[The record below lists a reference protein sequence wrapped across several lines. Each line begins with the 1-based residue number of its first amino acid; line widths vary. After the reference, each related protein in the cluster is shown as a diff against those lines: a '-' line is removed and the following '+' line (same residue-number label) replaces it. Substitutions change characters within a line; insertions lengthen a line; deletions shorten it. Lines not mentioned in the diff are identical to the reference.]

1 MTLEQKVLKGVNQIK
16 DNLWL
21 GDIKKTKEIIDN
33 ILSDEK
39 FIRKYLNSFQEVYS
53 LFGEVKKEVIKQ
65 YKKGSFEYKLF
76 ISKKFKE
83 RIMEPFKFE
92 EAIIGLLVLE
102 LKRLRY
108 KLEKIEPLLRESKLI
123 QEIIQKPFYRYTIF
137 EYPPK
142 YEIRVLIDKKVEA
155 NVNEL
160 VKKLEEKGFKCS
172 KFGGKHYAFITAY
185 STQSYIEIA
194 ILFPKVSI
202 NISLLTPKKEEAQ
215 KLGEMII
222 ESLIS

>member
-1 MTLEQKVLKGVNQIK
+1 MTPEQKIIDVANQVK

-21 GDIKKTKEIIDN
+21 GDIKSIKEIIIN
-33 ILSDEK
+33 FLWTERFVNK
-39 FIRKYLNSFQEVYS
+39 FKNSFEQARKLYEK
-53 LFGEVKKEVIKQ
+53 VKKEAEMQ
-65 YKKGSFEYKLF
+65 YKEDFERELYLA
-76 ISKKFKE
+76 KKFKE
-83 RIMEPFKFE
+83 QVKESSKLK
-92 EAIIGLLVLE
+92 EAIIGLLIIE
-102 LKRLRY
+102 LD
-108 KLEKIEPLLRESKLI
+108 KLLDRVREVKLFW
-123 QEIIQKPFYRYTIF
+123 EIIKKPSYRYTIF

-172 KFGGKHYAFITAY
+172 KFGEKHYVFITAY

>member
-1 MTLEQKVLKGVNQIK
+1 MTLEQKVLNGVNQIK

-53 LFGEVKKEVIKQ
+53 LFEEVKKEVIKQ
-65 YKKGSFEYKLF
+65 YKKESFEYKLF
-76 ISKKFKE
+76 LSKRFKE
-83 RIMEPFKFE
+83 RIREPFKYE
-92 EAIIGLLVLE
+92 ESIIGLLIFE
-102 LKRLRY
+102 IKRLRY
-108 KLEKIEPLLRESKLI
+108 KLEKIEPLLKESRLI
-123 QEIIQKPFYRYTIF
+123 QEIIQKPSYRYTIF

-155 NVNEL
+155 NVNKL
-160 VKKLEEKGFKCS
+160 IKKLEEKGFKCS
-172 KFGGKHYAFITAY
+172 KFGEKHYVFITAY

-202 NISLLTPKKEEAQ
+202 SISLLTPKKEEAQ
-215 KLGEMII
+215 KLVEMII
-222 ESLIS
+222 DSLIS

>member
-1 MTLEQKVLKGVNQIK
+1 MTLEQKIIDGVNQVK

-21 GDIKKTKEIIDN
+21 GDIKKIKEIIN
-33 ILSDEK
+33 AILSEEK
-39 FIRKYLNSFQEVYS
+39 FINKSQNSFKEIRS
-53 LFGEVKKEVIKQ
+53 LFEEAKKEAMEQ
-65 YKKGSFEYKLF
+65 YKEKSFEYKLF
-76 ISKKFKE
+76 LSKKFKE
-83 RIMEPFKFE
+83 RIMEPFKFD
-92 EAIIGLLVLE
+92 EAIIGLLVFE

-108 KLEKIEPLLRESKLI
+108 KLEKIEQLLRESKLI

-142 YEIRVLIDKKVEA
+142 YEIRVLIDKKIKA

-160 VKKLEEKGFKCS
+160 IKKLEGKGFKCS
-172 KFGGKHYAFITAY
+172 KFGEKHYVFITAY

-202 NISLLTPKKEEAQ
+202 SISLLTPKKEEAQ

-222 ESLIS
+222 DSLIS

>member
-1 MTLEQKVLKGVNQIK
+1 MTLEQKIIDGVNQVK

-21 GDIKKTKEIIDN
+21 GDIKKIKEIIN
-33 ILSDEK
+33 AILSEEK
-39 FIRKYLNSFQEVYS
+39 FINKSQNSFKEIRS
-53 LFGEVKKEVIKQ
+53 LFEEAKKEAMEQ
-65 YKKGSFEYKLF
+65 YKEKSFEYKLF
-76 ISKKFKE
+76 LSKKFKE
-83 RIMEPFKFE
+83 RIMEPFKFD
-92 EAIIGLLVLE
+92 EAIIGLLVFE

-108 KLEKIEPLLRESKLI
+108 KLEKIEQLLRESKLI

-155 NVNEL
+155 NVNKL
-160 VKKLEEKGFKCS
+160 IKKLEEKGFKCS
-172 KFGGKHYAFITAY
+172 KFGEKHYVFITAY

-202 NISLLTPKKEEAQ
+202 NISLLTPKKEEVQ
-215 KLGEMII
+215 KLVETII
-222 ESLIS
+222 DSLIS

>member
-1 MTLEQKVLKGVNQIK
+1 MTPEQKTVYIANQVK

-21 GDIKKTKEIIDN
+21 GDIKSIKEIIDN
-33 ILSDEK
+33 LLWSERFASK
-39 FIRKYLNSFQEVYS
+39 FKNSFKQTSSLYEEVQ
-53 LFGEVKKEVIKQ
+53 KEAKMR
-65 YKKGSFEYKLF
+65 YEEESFEHRLYLT
-76 ISKKFKE
+76 KKFKE
-83 RIMEPFKFE
+83 RIKESSRIK
-92 EAIIGLLVLE
+92 EAIIGLLIIELE
-102 LKRLRY
+102 KLLDRLREV
-108 KLEKIEPLLRESKLI
+108 KLFW
-123 QEIIQKPFYRYTIF
+123 EIIKKPSYRYTIF

-172 KFGGKHYAFITAY
+172 KFGGKHYVFITAY

-215 KLGEMII
+215 KLVEMII